1 MLGWTQRYTDLLRKV
16 LRILGF
22 VRRLENL
29 KTIGL
34 VAYTPMMMMMQDSL
48 NMSTRMSLAR

>member
-1 MLGWTQRYTDLLRKV
+1 MLGWTQRYMDLLRKV

-34 VAYTPMMMMMQDSL
+34 VAYTPMMMMQDSL